1 MHNRRPEAW
10 FNGKENQN
18 YHSEL
23 LRHIPLVVYILPQKR
38 LWIVCIL
45 SPQRAKF
52 CYLKYLYFK
61 CLWVVKKQREKNPIS
76 QATAKGVETLTW

>member
-10 FNGKENQN
+10 LNGKENQN

-38 LWIVCIL
+38 LWIV
-45 SPQRAKF
+45 
-52 CYLKYLYFK
+52 LYFK
-61 CLWVVKKQREKNPIS
+61 PAASEILLFEIS
-76 QATAKGVETLTW
+76 VF